1 VGQAPAR
8 EDPSR
13 KPSTPAPNPVGSGGG
28 FIKHTVRDGVVI
40 VALAPILKVKLAV
53 LKAQGD
59 PVGEVIEGLRPEE
72 LERAW
77 GHNYYIY
84 AFRVSGECLEV
95 ESSRFRVWCRDL
107 AGLIKPGTISFEAL
121 ELESMLR
128 GAPRASPDQVRAWV
142 ERLLELDRELSEAE
156 SKIVE
161 LIALSELPRDKLRE
175 AVQSAID
182 IICVEGLRTTQD
194 GRPAPLPTYTFECA
208 KTLESRLNVKKWL
221 GLLYINIGGRWVGE
235 PESVDTFQAIMVRTY
250 ETHGF
255 HELNWK
261 YTTFEREVLNVL
273 GAKAQRAEPAR
284 GVRAGDY
291 IVIWDD
297 NSYTLKEYNGEFVVH
312 DIMARVKPELLKQA
326 KAKGGNAR
334 ELALAEAPQLVGIL
348 KSWVGEPYWL
358 TLLELI
364 GYTTIAFKYPLHK
377 SFMLLGG
384 GSNGKSTYLRMLK
397 DVLGR
402 HNITSIPLQA
412 FTDMNFRFL
421 WTGLVGKLANIFAD
435 IPKNPLSYTG
445 IFKVLTGEDT
455 IDLDRKGREPIRG
468 YTNYAK
474 LVFSANE
481 LPKTMDLTH
490 AFFRRWIIVDFPNVF
505 VEDPTWYDR
514 NVTPE
519 LRDLALTVGL
529 EAMREV
535 LERGAFTGEVVVRE
549 RWLEESDQIFK
560 FIKEL
565 ERLGLAKR
573 DPNGRVEDRVLYRI
587 YVKWAELEGVK
598 ILEKAEFTK
607 EIQKYGVDKP
617 RSKPYYTGIMLL
629 ERPDVIISKLEGGE
643 SGESL
648 EAYQ

>member
-1 VGQAPAR
+1 
-8 EDPSR
+8 
-13 KPSTPAPNPVGSGGG
+13 
-28 FIKHTVRDGVVI
+28 
-40 VALAPILKVKLAV
+40 
-53 LKAQGD
+53 
-59 PVGEVIEGLRPEE
+59 
-72 LERAW
+72 
-77 GHNYYIY
+77 
-84 AFRVSGECLEV
+84 
-95 ESSRFRVWCRDL
+95 
-107 AGLIKPGTISFEAL
+107 
-121 ELESMLR
+121 
-128 GAPRASPDQVRAWV
+128 
-142 ERLLELDRELSEAE
+142 
-156 SKIVE
+156 
-161 LIALSELPRDKLRE
+161 
-175 AVQSAID
+175 
-182 IICVEGLRTTQD
+182 
-194 GRPAPLPTYTFECA
+194 
-208 KTLESRLNVKKWL
+208 
-221 GLLYINIGGRWVGE
+221 
-235 PESVDTFQAIMVRTY
+235 
-250 ETHGF
+250 
-255 HELNWK
+255 
-261 YTTFEREVLNVL
+261 
-273 GAKAQRAEPAR
+273 
-284 GVRAGDY
+284 
-291 IVIWDD
+291 
-297 NSYTLKEYNGEFVVH
+297 
-312 DIMARVKPELLKQA
+312 
-326 KAKGGNAR
+326 
-334 ELALAEAPQLVGIL
+334 
-348 KSWVGEPYWL
+348 
-358 TLLELI
+358 
-364 GYTTIAFKYPLHK
+364 
-377 SFMLLGG
+377 
-384 GSNGKSTYLRMLK
+384 MLK

-529 EAMREV
+529 EAMREA